1 MWPIRRLIKNSNAIA
16 QEATTQMCKR
26 TSRRSDVAIPHLGR
40 NPKGHSNYK
49 FIPSLLVASVSK
61 DTLRSSRLDL
71 NLNLNVAA
79 EIRIIKGHKQIA
91 FGGHHHVSHKVI
103 Q

>member
-1 MWPIRRLIKNSNAIA
+1 MIMYL
-16 QEATTQMCKR
+16 
-26 TSRRSDVAIPHLGR
+26 DR

-49 FIPSLLVASVSK
+49 FISALLVANVSK

-79 EIRIIKGHKQIA
+79 EIRILKGH
-91 FGGHHHVSHKVI
+91 
-103 Q
+103 